1 MKKKYIRSI
10 IKLGNS
16 KAITFPQDWA
26 KEANLKEKAEIYIY
40 TIDNKTI
47 IIRSI
52 DEEEQKIVFKIDG
65 NKWSIKLMK
74 KGIISAFKLGI
85 NEIYISY
92 NDDNYNDLN
101 ELLIDLRSEIIGL
114 DFKDL
119 TESNKFL
126 IIFLLDTSIT
136 NFTDVLMDLA
146 NVFYIIVKNVIE
158 GITKKKKRNLLL
170 NEIDR
175 KYSLGTRILITGLS
189 AYPISKVYSNLP
201 VIRFLGDR
209 VVILYI
215 RDFINESLN
224 LQNLPLEIIKKYSEL
239 LLKIPKFLINLIENY
254 NNINLETIS
263 NFQEYLIKL
272 HSILEAIEFEMNSNI
287 ELQIRNIIKYYLNSF
302 ENFFDI
308 GITRM
313 IESEIGMV

>member
-1 MKKKYIRSI
+1 MRKKYIRSI

-16 KAITFPQDWA
+16 KAITFPQDWT
-26 KEANLKEKAEIYIY
+26 KEANLKEKAEISIY

-47 IIRSI
+47 IIRTI
-52 DEEEQKIVFKIDG
+52 DEKEQKTVFKIDG
-65 NKWSIKLMK
+65 NKWAIKLIK
-74 KGIISAFKLGI
+74 QGVISAFKLGI

-114 DFKDL
+114 DFKEL
-119 TESNKFL
+119 AESNEFL
-126 IIFLLDTSIT
+126 IIFLLDTSKT

-146 NVFYIIVKNVIE
+146 NVFYIIIKNVIE
-158 GITKKKKRNLLL
+158 GITKKKKKLLL

-209 VVILYI
+209 VVLLYI

-254 NNINLETIS
+254 NNINLESIS

-272 HSILEAIEFEMNSNI
+272 HSILEAIDFEMDSNI
-287 ELQIRNIIKYYLNSF
+287 ELQIRNTINYYLNSF

>member
-1 MKKKYIRSI
+1 MRKKYIRSI

-16 KAITFPQDWA
+16 KAITFPQDWT
-26 KEANLKEKAEIYIY
+26 KEANLKEKAEISIY

-47 IIRSI
+47 IIRTI
-52 DEEEQKIVFKIDG
+52 DEKEQKTVFKIDG
-65 NKWSIKLMK
+65 NKWAIKLIK
-74 KGIISAFKLGI
+74 QGVISAFKLGI

-114 DFKDL
+114 DFKEL

-126 IIFLLDTSIT
+126 IIFLLDTSKT

-146 NVFYIIVKNVIE
+146 NVFYIIIKNVIE
-158 GITKKKKRNLLL
+158 GNTKKKKKKLLL

-209 VVILYI
+209 VVLLYI

-254 NNINLETIS
+254 NNINLESIS

-272 HSILEAIEFEMNSNI
+272 HSILEAIDFEMDSNI
-287 ELQIRNIIKYYLNSF
+287 ELQIRNTINYYLNSF

>member
-1 MKKKYIRSI
+1 MRKKYIRSI

-16 KAITFPQDWA
+16 KAITFPQDWT
-26 KEANLKEKAEIYIY
+26 KEANLKEKAEISIY

-47 IIRSI
+47 IIRTI
-52 DEEEQKIVFKIDG
+52 DEKEQKTVFKIDG
-65 NKWSIKLMK
+65 NKWAIKLMK
-74 KGIISAFKLGI
+74 QGVISAFKLGI

-114 DFKDL
+114 DFKEL
-119 TESNKFL
+119 AESNEFL
-126 IIFLLDTSIT
+126 IIFLLDTSKT
-136 NFTDVLMDLA
+136 NFTDVLMDLT
-146 NVFYIIVKNVIE
+146 NVFYIIIKNVIE
-158 GITKKKKRNLLL
+158 GNTKKKKKLLL

-209 VVILYI
+209 VVLLYI

-254 NNINLETIS
+254 NNINLESIS

-272 HSILEAIEFEMNSNI
+272 HSILEAIDFEMDSNI
-287 ELQIRNIIKYYLNSF
+287 ELQIRNTINYYLNSF

>member
-1 MKKKYIRSI
+1 MRKKYIRSI

-16 KAITFPQDWA
+16 KAITFPQDWT
-26 KEANLKEKAEIYIY
+26 KEANLKEKAEISIYI
-40 TIDNKTI
+40 IDNKTI
-47 IIRSI
+47 IIRTI
-52 DEEEQKIVFKIDG
+52 DEKEQKTVFKIDG
-65 NKWSIKLMK
+65 NKWAIKLIK
-74 KGIISAFKLGI
+74 QGVISAFKLGI

-114 DFKDL
+114 DFKEL
-119 TESNKFL
+119 TESNEFL
-126 IIFLLDTSIT
+126 IIFLLDTSKT

-146 NVFYIIVKNVIE
+146 NVFYIIIKNVIE
-158 GITKKKKRNLLL
+158 GITKKKKKLLL

-209 VVILYI
+209 VVLLYI

-254 NNINLETIS
+254 NNINLESIS

-272 HSILEAIEFEMNSNI
+272 HSILEAIDFEMDSNI
-287 ELQIRNIIKYYLNSF
+287 ELQIRNTINYYLNSF

>member
-1 MKKKYIRSI
+1 MRKKYIRSI

-16 KAITFPQDWA
+16 KAITFPQDWT
-26 KEANLKEKAEIYIY
+26 KEANLKEKAEISIYI
-40 TIDNKTI
+40 IDNKTI
-47 IIRSI
+47 IIRTI
-52 DEEEQKIVFKIDG
+52 DEKEQKTVFKIDG
-65 NKWSIKLMK
+65 NKWAIKLIK
-74 KGIISAFKLGI
+74 QGVISAFKLGI

-92 NDDNYNDLN
+92 NDDNYNELN

-114 DFKDL
+114 DFKEL
-119 TESNKFL
+119 TESNEFL
-126 IIFLLDTSIT
+126 IIFLLDTSKT

-146 NVFYIIVKNVIE
+146 NVFYIIIKNVIE
-158 GITKKKKRNLLL
+158 GITKKKKKLLL

-209 VVILYI
+209 VVLLYI

-272 HSILEAIEFEMNSNI
+272 HSILEAIDFEMDSNI
-287 ELQIRNIIKYYLNSF
+287 ELQIRNTINYFLNSF